1 MEFMENYQ
9 EALEKV
15 LQYIHILDIEEKP
28 LFDTIGQV
36 LVEDVYSEFD
46 LPLKDQ
52 AMPDGYAVRS
62 ADITYASDKNP
73 VSLCIIETVRAGYLP
88 KNRIKSGTAIRIMTG
103 AVMPEGADCVVRF
116 EFTDEPGN
124 KSGPN
129 YNNPTEVKVY
139 RAVDSGT
146 GISRKGMSVKKGM
159 LVLSKGVTIGP
170 AQISVLA
177 TIGKT
182 MVKVIRRPVIAVISS
197 GDELIELG
205 QPLSPGKSYNCNE
218 MAIASLVSHY
228 GGIPKVLGIASDSEK
243 SVSDKIKRGM
253 RADAIITSGGVSKGD
268 FDLVRSVLNK
278 LGEVVFT
285 RVEVGPGAS
294 VSFGYVI
301 KEDEKRRGST
311 IPVFALAGPPA
322 GCLIN
327 FEMLVS
333 PSIFKMMGKNN
344 IEHTMI
350 EAVAKDAAPAKM
362 PMTFARWSRLEK
374 ENGDYSVEISRV
386 ETSGALAAIGSANA
400 LTFIPKG
407 TVINRGD
414 RIPVL
419 PLDWS

>member
-1 MEFMENYQ
+1 MENYQ

-15 LQYIHILDIEEKP
+15 LQYIHILDTEEKP
-28 LFDTIGQV
+28 LFEAIGQV
-36 LVEDVYSEFD
+36 IAEDVYSDID

-52 AMPDGYAVRS
+52 SGPDGYAVRS
-62 ADITYASDKNP
+62 ADIANASDKNP
-73 VSLCIIETVRAGYLP
+73 VSLHIIETVRAGYLP
-88 KNRIKSGTAIRIMTG
+88 KNTVKSGTAIRIMTG
-103 AVMPEGADCVVRF
+103 AVMPDGADCVVKF

-129 YNNPTEVKVY
+129 RNNPTEVKVF
-139 RAVDSGT
+139 RAATSGT
-146 GISRKGMSVKKGM
+146 GITRQGANIKKGA
-159 LVLSKGVTIGP
+159 LVLSQGTIVGP
-170 AQISVLA
+170 AQLSVLA
-177 TIGKT
+177 TIGRS
-182 MVKVIRRPVIAVISS
+182 MVKVIRRPNIAVMSS
-197 GDELIELG
+197 GDELIEAG
-205 QPLSPGKSYNCNE
+205 QTLSPGKSYNCNE
-218 MAIASLVSHY
+218 MALASLVSHY
-228 GGIPKVLGIASDSEK
+228 GGVPRILGVASDNEK
-243 SVSDKIKRGM
+243 SVMAKIKRGM
-253 RADAIITSGGVSKGD
+253 KADAIITSGGVSKGD
-268 FDLVRSVLNK
+268 FDLIRKVVGK
-278 LGEVVFT
+278 LGEVVFS

-301 KEDEKRRGST
+301 KEDEKQRGAV

-327 FEMLVS
+327 FEMLVR

-344 IEHTMI
+344 IEHPVI
-350 EAVAKDAAPAKM
+350 EAVVKDAAPAKM
-362 PMTFARWSRLEK
+362 PMTFTRWSRLEK
-374 ENGDYSVEISRV
+374 ENGGYSVEISRV